1 MNLLVFLGYS
11 VAIFGVTYV
20 YASWSF

>member
-1 MNLLVFLGYS
+1 MSLLVFLGYS
-11 VAIFGVTYV
+11 VAIWGVAYV